1 MQASMACV
9 QKKGQSIGTVLRKP
23 RIVVSRWTLNKTLV
37 FKELKKTMSK
47 ECKERIR
54 IMSH

>member
-9 QKKGQSIGTVLRKP
+9 QKKCQSIGTVLRKP